1 MSHSI
6 EQYQRE
12 EAQTK
17 PYRTAQ
23 DDLNTWAK
31 HGSAQF
37 QEALEI
43 CKDKNNGTGDGWQHY
58 ASTWEKFVERPDVVS
73 VDTLTKD
80 FIQTEEEC
88 PQRPTDVTHLLDDL
102 VRASNGYFDHRQAGA
117 IPTCFRSDGTSNS
130 WDAWHTLVFAVL
142 AEVSHVRIDPSFHP
156 ENMSIKDCRIA
167 ECELFEKKNGRS
179 KKVGEHELF
188 TKRVAIERSSNLTAK
203 ESKTIALMNILD
215 ECNISTNGSKKG
227 ATVMLNF
234 GAIKQVRKDLHAAF
248 PDRGTYPDEYLK
260 KTLKMII
267 RVFPAEKISG
277 FFLEG
282 LTDFMLKFRDIKSV
296 NHKSLEDFFSD
307 LKPSADGKSQLAYV
321 KSNENIKGRSRYS
334 ISVRICTMWN
344 DWIFENR
351 KSEVKGRRPI
361 TATVGIQKY
370 FDKLP
375 HSYLK
380 NIFDAPKDAKV
391 TTQCP
396 QCDHTFTGIPISMA
410 A

>member
-1 MSHSI
+1 
-6 EQYQRE
+6 
-12 EAQTK
+12 
-17 PYRTAQ
+17 
-23 DDLNTWAK
+23 
-31 HGSAQF
+31 
-37 QEALEI
+37 
-43 CKDKNNGTGDGWQHY
+43 
-58 ASTWEKFVERPDVVS
+58 
-73 VDTLTKD
+73 
-80 FIQTEEEC
+80 
-88 PQRPTDVTHLLDDL
+88 
-102 VRASNGYFDHRQAGA
+102 
-117 IPTCFRSDGTSNS
+117 
-130 WDAWHTLVFAVL
+130 
-142 AEVSHVRIDPSFHP
+142 
-156 ENMSIKDCRIA
+156 
-167 ECELFEKKNGRS
+167 
-179 KKVGEHELF
+179 
-188 TKRVAIERSSNLTAK
+188 
-203 ESKTIALMNILD
+203 
-215 ECNISTNGSKKG
+215 
-227 ATVMLNF
+227 
-234 GAIKQVRKDLHAAF
+234 
-248 PDRGTYPDEYLK
+248 
-260 KTLKMII
+260 MII

-361 TATVGIQKY
+361 TATAGIQKY

-380 NIFDAPKDAKV
+380 NIFDAPKDTKV

>member
-1 MSHSI
+1 MSQVVETH
-6 EQYQRE
+6 QRK
-12 EAQTK
+12 EAQIN

-31 HGSAQF
+31 HSPIQF
-37 QEALEI
+37 QIALDI
-43 CKDKNNGTGDGWQHY
+43 CKKKNGGTGIGWQHY
-58 ASTWEKFVERPDVVS
+58 ASSWEEFVKRPDVVS

-88 PQRPTDVTHLLDDL
+88 PQRPTDVTHLLDNL
-102 VRASNGYFDHRQAGA
+102 VKPSDGYFDHRQAGS
-117 IPTCFRSDGTSNS
+117 IPTCFRPDGTSNS
-130 WDAWHTLVFAVL
+130 WDSWHTLVFAVL
-142 AEVSHVRIDPSFHP
+142 AGVSHVRIDPSYHP
-156 ENMSIKDCRIA
+156 ESMSIKDCRIE

-188 TKRVAIERSSNLTAK
+188 NKRVAIERSSNLTAK
-203 ESKTIALMNILD
+203 QSKVIALKDILD
-215 ECNISTNGSKKG
+215 ECNISTNGSKQG
-227 ATVMLNF
+227 VTVLQNF
-234 GAIKQVRKDLHAAF
+234 GTIKQVRKDLHVAF
-248 PDRGTYPDEYLK
+248 PNQGTYPDEYLK
-260 KTLKMII
+260 DTLKMIV

-282 LTDFMLKFRDIKSV
+282 LIDFMLKFQDIKFV
-296 NHKSLEDFFSD
+296 NHPYMEDFFSE
-307 LKPSADGKSQLAYV
+307 LKPSSNGKSQLAYV

-351 KSEVKGRRPI
+351 KDEVKNRRPI
-361 TATVGIQKY
+361 TADVGVQKY
-370 FDKLP
+370 FKNLP

-380 NIFDAPKDAKV
+380 NIFNAPKDAKV

-396 QCDHTFTGIPISMA
+396 QCDHTFTGIPITMA